1 MVTESILGNLES
13 FTINSREV
21 EKVYLEWFELEKK
34 RIKKVTDKGEEIG
47 ILVPSDRRLQNHDVV
62 YADVKRI
69 IAIEQLPCDLTT
81 IYVDTMQ
88 KMGRLCFELGNRHL
102 SLAITDNAV
111 SVVYDEPTYLYL
123 KKLGF
128 DVEKR
133 RGLFENY
140 TVCHA
145 HGHMHHSHEHHSH
158 EAGHEHEH
166 KNKDLDCQAC

>member
-1 MVTESILGNLES
+1 MVTEKILGNLES

-34 RIKKVTDKGEEIG
+34 RIKTTTDKGEEIG
-47 ILVPSDRRLQNHDVV
+47 ILIPSDSRLKNHDVV
-62 YADVKRI
+62 YADDKRI
-69 IAIEQLPCDLTT
+69 IAVEQLPCDLTT
-81 IYVDTMQ
+81 VHVDTMQ
-88 KMGRLCFELGNRHL
+88 EMGRLCFELGNRHL
-102 SLAITDNAV
+102 SLAIADNSV

-123 KKLGF
+123 KKFGF

-145 HGHMHHSHEHHSH
+145 HGHSDGHTHHSHGTEQV
-158 EAGHEHEH
+158 HEH
-166 KNKDLDCQAC
+166 KNKDLGCQAC